1 MSKAKQKKDSGK
13 RYTREELEYIKKYQD
28 KNGVFHD
35 YETANEYA
43 TTHYKETGIERSGHA
58 LYMCSWRIVNGKYDN
73 ILKELNIKDK
83 K

>member
-1 MSKAKQKKDSGK
+1 MF
-13 RYTREELEYIKKYQD
+13 
-28 KNGVFHD
+28 FHD

-58 LYMCSWRIVNGKYDN
+58 LYMCALRIVDGKYDN
-73 ILKELNIKDK
+73 ILKELNTKDK

>member
-13 RYTREELEYIKKYQD
+13 RYTKEELECIKKYQD

-43 TTHYKETGIERSGHA
+43 TTHYKKQEFSDQDMRCTCVA
-58 LYMCSWRIVNGKYDN
+58 WRIVNGKYDN
-73 ILKELNIKDK
+73 ILKELNTKDK